1 MRATCHL
8 ETMAQF
14 AATVRTEKPAEEVFA
29 FISDLTNFA
38 VWDPGVESST
48 QVSGDGP
55 GLGAAYEV
63 KASGA
68 ELVYEVV
75 EFDVPNRI
83 VAEAKTKL
91 LHSYDV
97 ISVEVRQGSTYVT
110 YDATL
115 SLNGPLAIGDVAFGV
130 MFDKIAEKAIAGLIE
145 ALDGVRTK

>member
-1 MRATCHL
+1 
-8 ETMAQF
+8 MAHF
-14 AATVRTEKPAEEVFA
+14 AATVRTEKPVDQVFS
-29 FISDLTNFA
+29 FVSDLENFA

-48 QVSGDGP
+48 QISGAGP
-55 GLGAAYEV
+55 GLGSAYEV
-63 KASGA
+63 SASGA

-97 ISVEVRQGSTYVT
+97 ITVEVRQGSTYVT

-115 SLNGPLAIGDVAFGV
+115 SLNGPLAMGDIAFGV
-130 MFDKIAEKAIAGLIE
+130 MFDKIAEKAIGGLVD
-145 ALDGVRTK
+145 ALDGTRIQ